1 MHAGRQLDRHGSFN
15 SREKD
20 AQTKQGYPN
29 SLLFFAHSFVPLL
42 HFFNLEKTI
51 REQNLSIRL
60 DLHNLTLPFT
70 IDSDRAT
77 KKKIARKQKRVAV
90 LKHIA
95 APLNAIRDTKWA
107 CYPATFSLVIVFH
120 FFPCQQ
126 YFKRSHFICDGTHF
140 PLTTSFF
147 YFTGIVVIRG
157 SSFEKFMPMHFTLIA
172 ETMMCT
178 VPCCCR
184 NRIFY
189 ILLNLNLTALTF

>member
-77 KKKIARKQKRVAV
+77 KKKIARKQKKSGCVETHCCSFECDQRHKMS
-90 LKHIA
+90 LLPGHFFTCDCF
-95 APLNAIRDTKWA
+95 PLFPLSTIFQ
-107 CYPATFSLVIVFH
+107 TFSL
-120 FFPCQQ
+120 
-126 YFKRSHFICDGTHF
+126 Y
-140 PLTTSFF
+140 
-147 YFTGIVVIRG
+147 
-157 SSFEKFMPMHFTLIA
+157 M
-172 ETMMCT
+172 
-178 VPCCCR
+178 
-184 NRIFY
+184 
-189 ILLNLNLTALTF
+189 